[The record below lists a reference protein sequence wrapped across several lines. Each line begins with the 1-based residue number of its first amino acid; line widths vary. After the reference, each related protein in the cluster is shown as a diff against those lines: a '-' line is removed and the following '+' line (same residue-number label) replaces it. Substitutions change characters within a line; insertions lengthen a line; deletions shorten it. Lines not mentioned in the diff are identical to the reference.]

1 MKLCV
6 RAAQLHGCPC
16 IYTCVPKTD
25 VYTMQYMHAAAG
37 LALHEDAPSDDDVQ
51 AINSVTGA

>member
-1 MKLCV
+1 MHIHMCT
-6 RAAQLHGCPC
+6 Q
-16 IYTCVPKTD
+16 TD

-37 LALHEDAPSDDDVQ
+37 LALHDGAPSGDDVQ